1 MSLLPKRSLRLTG
14 QPTDYYQR
22 FTGSSGEIYYDK
34 TLETLRVFPGNVSV
48 GKVVAAFDLGGR
60 LPLGSGAGAIY
71 ANQTTGSITIGD
83 YIGTSGQPQAPSTVV
98 QIGGATN
105 AFAISAYG
113 PPSVGWQFDR
123 NGALTLPGD
132 IKSNGN
138 INIEINLA
146 DSTLQK
152 WQFGEDGALT
162 FPDGTSQTTAYT
174 GGTVFTNLIDSADS
188 SAITVTPAV
197 IFSSDVTVENDLV
210 AKNINNN
217 GQRWTFGQD
226 GTTGF
231 PNSTVLT
238 ATSLSITTNHIA
250 TDQTWVF
257 NTAGSLTLP
266 GGATLKDANYAVAL
280 GLNAGNTS
288 QGFTAVAIGTSAGAG
303 SQGSGAVALGY
314 IAGLS
319 QQGANAIAIGN
330 QAGNISQGANAIAIG
345 SYPADSAQGTN
356 AIAIG
361 YTAGY
366 ISQGANAIAI
376 GKSAGVEN
384 QGANSIIINATGATL
399 DQTTANT
406 FTVAPIRNAGGT
418 SGLLQYNSTTKEV
431 TYSSDITSNSNINIE
446 INLADSTRRVW
457 QFGED
462 GALTFPDG
470 TNQTTAFTGI
480 PGPYA
485 DDEAAALAGVALGSP
500 YHKTGT
506 NGQVFVRLTSPT

>member
-1 MSLLPKRSLRLTG
+1 VASTVKVGEITVDRLVNGSRSL
-14 QPTDYYQR
+14 
-22 FTGSSGEIYYDK
+22 
-34 TLETLRVFPGNVSV
+34 V
-48 GKVVAAFDLGGR
+48 LG
-60 LPLGSGAGAIY
+60 
-71 ANQTTGSITIGD
+71 TT
-83 YIGTSGQPQAPSTVV
+83 
-98 QIGGATN
+98 
-105 AFAISAYG
+105 
-113 PPSVGWQFDR
+113 
-123 NGALTLPGD
+123 GALTISGD
-132 IKSNGN
+132 IRSENN
-138 INIEINLA
+138 INIEINLS
-146 DSTLQK
+146 DSTLQR

-162 FPDGTSQTTAYT
+162 FPDGTTQTTAWLGAGQPVYT
-174 GGTVFTNLIDSADS
+174 SLIDSLDS
-188 SAITVTPAV
+188 SAITVTPSM
-197 IFSSDVTVENDLV
+197 IFSSDVTVENELKIKTLV
-210 AKNINNN
+210 NDQSK
-217 GQRWTFGQD
+217 WFFGAD
-226 GTTGF
+226 GTTEF

-238 ATSLSITTNHIA
+238 ASSLSITTQA
-250 TDQTWVF
+250 TDQTWIF
-257 NTAGSLTLP
+257 NTTGSLTLP

-330 QAGNISQGANAIAIG
+330 QAGNIAQGANAIAIG
-345 SYPADSAQGTN
+345 NYPADSAQGTN

-418 SGLLQYNSTTKEV
+418 SGFLQYNSTTKEV
-431 TYSSDITSNSNINIE
+431 TYSSDITSDSNINIE
-446 INLADSTRRVW
+446 INLADSTRRIW

-462 GALTFPDG
+462 GNLTFPDG
-470 TNQTTAFTGI
+470 TNQSTAFTGSVETFTSPTI
-480 PGPYA
+480 SA
-485 DDEAAALAGVALGSP
+485 NAATLNFNSSAIFALGSNAANITANFTNIP
-500 YHKTGT
+500 GT
-506 NGQVFVRLTSPT
+506 AGQTISTTLIITQGATAYIPSAVTINGGGSVTPKWQGGTVPTAVINRVNIVSFTFICTATNTWTVIGSLVDYN